1 VTVSGWPVERIG
13 VGCAD
18 VTDERDEA
26 SGMTICAHCKRELVG
41 VATIFPETPAVCG
54 RADCL
59 LWALHGHRGVKGQ
72 VIDLDEA
79 RAAREARPA
88 AA

>member
-1 VTVSGWPVERIG
+1 MTVSGWPVERFG
-13 VGCAD
+13 VGRAD
-18 VTDERDEA
+18 VTDECDEA
-26 SGMTICAHCKRELVG
+26 SGMSMCAHCKRELAG
-41 VATIFPETPAVCG
+41 VAAIYPETPAVCG

-59 LWALHGHRGVKGQ
+59 LWALNEHGGVKGQ

-79 RAAREARPA
+79 RAAREVRPA